1 MKVAVALFVVLV
13 FATVDARFRVGGLG
27 KLKHATPA
35 VQALAEELRS
45 DLAGESG
52 MINGFPEF
60 TVISFRTQL
69 VSGTNYFVKIKVDS
83 DSYIH
88 ARLYVVP
95 WSHIKEVTSV
105 QINKSLDDP
114 IEYF

>member
-1 MKVAVALFVVLV
+1 MKLAVVLFVVLV

-45 DLAGESG
+45 DLAGASG
-52 MINGFPEF
+52 MNGFPEF
-60 TVISFRTQL
+60 T
-69 VSGTNYFVKIKVDS
+69 IKVDS

-95 WSHIKEVTSV
+95 WEDTKEVTSV
-105 QINKSLDDP
+105 QINKDLDDP
-114 IEYF
+114 IE

>member
-1 MKVAVALFVVLV
+1 MKLAVVLFVVLV

-45 DLAGESG
+45 DLAGASG
-52 MINGFPEF
+52 MNGFPEF
-60 TVISFRTQL
+60 TVISFREQL

-95 WSHIKEVTSV
+95 WEDTKEVTSV
-105 QINKSLDDP
+105 QINKDLDDP